1 MWENGA
7 WRTDGYDELAGTSYG
22 QAMDVRMTLTVPNG
36 VQAAFGGAWVG
47 ERDNGDGTRTLTMQ
61 LSGAREISFAL
72 RAKGAM
78 RQTTVDGVLA
88 TALAQNAR
96 TASRLLDIA
105 ADVLEDIGQLGLAYP
120 FPSLT
125 VAQAKTA
132 RADGAV
138 GSALIAVDADAK
150 TDALLSRV
158 TRLCARQIFGVQVE
172 NDPWNAPWLSE
183 TPASCVELLAY
194 RRREGEAAYEKRFY
208 SEIEIATRLTRPRG
222 VTVGASTERFG
233 GDGEMTQ
240 VLRDAGAAGLMGIEQ
255 AVGQAAFLGA
265 LQRYVEQNAGGV
277 GTLEALEGGARGGDR
292 ERLERLSGGH
302 ARVLTRGQGEQEQ
315 QRRAERAQNG
325 VAALHDAPEA
335 DARQRRA
342 EQGAEDQPRAGFQPA
357 RQEVAPSRRAWRRA
371 WRAPRHTGRGRRA
384 DSHPTPRRTAEPDEG
399 ERLHRDALKVPLADE
414 HPRASAADRRAGRA
428 ARRRRGV
435 LRAESAS
442 SVGSAPAMHGGVQRG
457 VERAVQR
464 GAEHPVRR
472 PRREKAGLA
481 LRQTRAGGQSRTG
494 VSALSAP
501 PTAASPRSPARG
513 EPDAPA
519 AA

>member
-1 MWENGA
+1 MKVFSRKNALLLAALLIALAAACAFALSRAQTAVMLEETAFAPDAERDAMTVSLEATEDLRTIKGEMRLTATNRTGGDLSEIVLRAYANAIQPGSVTLSDATVNGERASIGADSDDPSVWWIETPWRAGETAEVCWRVSLIVPRGEGEIGRTDDRALLIGALPTPAMWENGA

-22 QAMDVRMTLTVPNG
+22 QAMDVRLTLTVPNG

-72 RAKGAM
+72 RTKGAM
-78 RQTTVDGVLA
+78 RQTTVDGVLV

-194 RRREGEAAYEKRFY
+194 RWREGEAVYEKRFY
-208 SEIEIATRLTRPRG
+208 GEIEIATRLTRPRG
-222 VTVGASTERFG
+222 VTIGASTERFG
-233 GDGEMTQ
+233 GDVEMTQ

-255 AVGQAAFLGA
+255 AVGQAAFLSA
-265 LQRYVEQNAGGV
+265 LQRYAEQNAGGV
-277 GTLEALEGGARGGDR
+277 GTLEALE
-292 ERLERLSGGH
+292 
-302 ARVLTRGQGEQEQ
+302 
-315 QRRAERAQNG
+315 
-325 VAALHDAPEA
+325 AALEEA
-335 DARQRRA
+335 
-342 EQGAEDQPRAGFQPA
+342 
-357 RQEVAPSRRAWRRA
+357 
-371 WRAPRHTGRGRRA
+371 TGSDWSGY
-384 DSHPTPRRTAEPDEG
+384 
-399 ERLHRDALKVPLADE
+399 LADML
-414 HPRASAADRRAGRA
+414 AS
-428 ARRRRGV
+428 
-435 LRAESAS
+435 
-442 SVGSAPAMHGGVQRG
+442 
-457 VERAVQR
+457 
-464 GAEHPVRR
+464 
-472 PRREKAGLA
+472 
-481 LRQTRAGGQSRTG
+481 
-494 VSALSAP
+494 
-501 PTAASPRSPARG
+501 
-513 EPDAPA
+513 
-519 AA
+519 

>member
-1 MWENGA
+1 MKHFSRKNALLLTALLILLAAGCAFALSREPKAVMMNGPALAPSAERDFMSVSAKVTEDLRTIKGEMRLTATNRTGGDLSEIVLRAHANAIQPGSVTLSDAKVNGERASIGADSDDPSVWRIETPWRAGETAEVCWRVSLIVPRGEGEIGRTDDSALLIGALPTPAMWENGA

-78 RQTTVDGVLA
+78 RQTTVDGVLV

-96 TASRLLDIA
+96 TASRLLDLT
-105 ADVLEDIGQLGLAYP
+105 ADALEDIGQLGLAYP

-183 TPASCVELLAY
+183 TPASCVELLVY

-208 SEIEIATRLTRPRG
+208 EIEIATRLTRPRG
-222 VTVGASTERFG
+222 VTIGASTERFG

-255 AVGQAAFLGA
+255 AVGQAAFLSA
-265 LQRYVEQNAGGV
+265 LQRYAEQNAGGV
-277 GTLEALEGGARGGDR
+277 GTLEALE
-292 ERLERLSGGH
+292 
-302 ARVLTRGQGEQEQ
+302 
-315 QRRAERAQNG
+315 
-325 VAALHDAPEA
+325 AAL
-335 DARQRRA
+335 
-342 EQGAEDQPRAGFQPA
+342 EQA
-357 RQEVAPSRRAWRRA
+357 
-371 WRAPRHTGRGRRA
+371 TGSDWSGY
-384 DSHPTPRRTAEPDEG
+384 
-399 ERLHRDALKVPLADE
+399 LADML
-414 HPRASAADRRAGRA
+414 AS
-428 ARRRRGV
+428 
-435 LRAESAS
+435 
-442 SVGSAPAMHGGVQRG
+442 
-457 VERAVQR
+457 
-464 GAEHPVRR
+464 
-472 PRREKAGLA
+472 
-481 LRQTRAGGQSRTG
+481 
-494 VSALSAP
+494 
-501 PTAASPRSPARG
+501 
-513 EPDAPA
+513 
-519 AA
+519 

>member
-1 MWENGA
+1 MKVFSRKNALLLAALLIALAAACAFALSRAQTAVMLEETAFAPDGERDAMTVSLEATEDLRTIKGEMRLTATNRTGGDLSEIVLRAYANAIQPGSVTLSDATVNGERASIGADSDDPSVWRIETPWRAGETAEVCWRVSLIVPRGEGTIGRTDESALLIGALPTPAMWENGA

-61 LSGAREISFAL
+61 LSGAREISLAL
-72 RAKGAM
+72 RTEGAM
-78 RQTTVDGVLA
+78 RQTTVDGVLV

-105 ADVLEDIGQLGLAYP
+105 ADALEDIGQLGLAYP

-183 TPASCVELLAY
+183 TPASCVELMAY

-208 SEIEIATRLTRPRG
+208 GEIEIATRLTRPRG

-255 AVGQAAFLGA
+255 AVGQTAFLSA
-265 LQRYVEQNAGGV
+265 LQRYAEQNAGGV
-277 GTLEALEGGARGGDR
+277 GTLEALE
-292 ERLERLSGGH
+292 
-302 ARVLTRGQGEQEQ
+302 
-315 QRRAERAQNG
+315 
-325 VAALHDAPEA
+325 AALEEA
-335 DARQRRA
+335 
-342 EQGAEDQPRAGFQPA
+342 
-357 RQEVAPSRRAWRRA
+357 
-371 WRAPRHTGRGRRA
+371 TGSDWSGY
-384 DSHPTPRRTAEPDEG
+384 
-399 ERLHRDALKVPLADE
+399 LADML
-414 HPRASAADRRAGRA
+414 AS
-428 ARRRRGV
+428 
-435 LRAESAS
+435 
-442 SVGSAPAMHGGVQRG
+442 
-457 VERAVQR
+457 
-464 GAEHPVRR
+464 
-472 PRREKAGLA
+472 
-481 LRQTRAGGQSRTG
+481 
-494 VSALSAP
+494 
-501 PTAASPRSPARG
+501 
-513 EPDAPA
+513 
-519 AA
+519 

>member
-1 MWENGA
+1 MKVFSRKNALLLAALLIALAAACAFALSRAQTAVMLKETAFAPGGERDAMAVSLKATEDLRTIKGEMHLTATNRTGGDLSEIVLRAYANAIQPGSVTLSDATVNGERASIGADSDDPSVWRIETPWRAGETAEVCWRVSLIVPRGEGEIGRTDESALLIGALPTPAMWENGA

-47 ERDNGDGTRTLTMQ
+47 EWDNGDGTRTLTMQ
-61 LSGAREISFAL
+61 LSSAREISFAL

-78 RQTTVDGVLA
+78 RQTTVDGVLV

-105 ADVLEDIGQLGLAYP
+105 AEALEDIGRLGLAYP

-158 TRLCARQIFGVQVE
+158 TRLCARQIFGVQVK

-194 RRREGEAAYEKRFY
+194 RQREGEAAYEKRFY
-208 SEIEIATRLTRPRG
+208 GEIEIATRLTRPRG

-255 AVGQAAFLGA
+255 AVGQAAFLSA
-265 LQRYVEQNAGGV
+265 LQCYAEQNAGGV
-277 GTLEALEGGARGGDR
+277 GTPKAFEAALEEATGSDW
-292 ERLERLSGGH
+292 SGY
-302 ARVLTRGQGEQEQ
+302 
-315 QRRAERAQNG
+315 
-325 VAALHDAPEA
+325 
-335 DARQRRA
+335 
-342 EQGAEDQPRAGFQPA
+342 
-357 RQEVAPSRRAWRRA
+357 
-371 WRAPRHTGRGRRA
+371 
-384 DSHPTPRRTAEPDEG
+384 
-399 ERLHRDALKVPLADE
+399 LADML
-414 HPRASAADRRAGRA
+414 AS
-428 ARRRRGV
+428 
-435 LRAESAS
+435 
-442 SVGSAPAMHGGVQRG
+442 
-457 VERAVQR
+457 
-464 GAEHPVRR
+464 
-472 PRREKAGLA
+472 
-481 LRQTRAGGQSRTG
+481 
-494 VSALSAP
+494 
-501 PTAASPRSPARG
+501 
-513 EPDAPA
+513 
-519 AA
+519 